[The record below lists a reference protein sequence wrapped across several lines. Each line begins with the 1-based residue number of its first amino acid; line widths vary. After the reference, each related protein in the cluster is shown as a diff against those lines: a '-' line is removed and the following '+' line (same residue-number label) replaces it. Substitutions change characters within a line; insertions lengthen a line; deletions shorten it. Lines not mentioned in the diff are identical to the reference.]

1 MERGDLDG
9 EVEAVTDGPVAA
21 GSLLRAAREHRG
33 LTLEEC
39 AVSLRARAGQI
50 SAMERGDLSSFGG
63 DIYARGFL
71 RSYARL
77 VEVDPDRILE
87 LHGSDPGYTGPVLP
101 QRAPLRLRR
110 QAPGWLLGLVG
121 VVVVAGIV
129 TAVLGLGGRRVPTAV
144 PPVDSALDTPAAPDV
159 VVPAPTP
166 APTPAPAPTE
176 PAPVPA
182 GPPVDLVMIFERASW
197 LEVLVDGIAVGE
209 GVLVAAGETLRFS
222 GQESVALRL
231 GNAGGVRIELNGEE
245 LGAAGA
251 SGEVVRVAYG
261 PDGPI
266 ATDGPAG

>member
-21 GSLLRAAREHRG
+21 GSLLRAARERRG

-50 SAMERGDLSSFGG
+50 GAMERGDLSGFGG

-77 VEVDPDRILE
+77 VGVDPEEVLG
-87 LHGSDPGYTGPVLP
+87 LHGNDPGYVGPVLP
-101 QRAPLRLRR
+101 QRVPLRLRR

-129 TAVLGLGGRRVPTAV
+129 TAVLGLGGRRAPTAV
-144 PPVDSALDTPAAPDV
+144 PPVDSALETPAAPDV

-166 APTPAPAPTE
+166 APTPTE
-176 PAPVPA
+176 PAPVPE
-182 GPPVDLVMIFERASW
+182 GPPVDVVMIFERASW
-197 LEVLVDGIAVGE
+197 LEVLVDGIAVE
-209 GVLVAAGETLRFS
+209 PGVLVAAGETLRFS

-245 LGAAGA
+245 LGAAGG
-251 SGEVVRVAYG
+251 SGEVVRITYG

-266 ATDGPAG
+266 ESGGTTG